1 MEFKLL
7 DYVYL
12 LCSYFKFYLCL
23 KYVGGQLKENNNSKE
38 IRSFFLYLHLYL
50 YLYTYNSYNKK
61 K

>member
-23 KYVGGQLKENNNSKE
+23 KYVGGQLKENNNKRNK
-38 IRSFFLYLHLYL
+38 IFFLISTSLFIPIHIQFI
-50 YLYTYNSYNKK
+50 
-61 K
+61 